1 MAEQVQAVME
11 SMIPV
16 FEDLQCHNIFTQ
28 VYFHVFKNVLFAEL
42 CVIGRSK

>member
-28 VYFHVFKNVLFAEL
+28 VYFKCFKNVFFAEI
-42 CVIGRSK
+42 CVIGRSE